1 MEKLKLLLLVF
12 MVIFASFASAQDITS
27 GILTDE
33 QNMPIPG
40 VNILV
45 KGTTKGTLTDF
56 DGKYTIAASD
66 GDVLIFSYIG
76 YTTVEVKFTGQSLL
90 DVQLLEDTAKLGE
103 VVVIGYGDV
112 KRTNLTGAV
121 ASLSA
126 SNITAQKKTD
136 IGQALKGQASG
147 VDVRSLSNKPGAP
160 LQIRIRGN
168 TAIRNDAYVS
178 RDGTSDDATV
188 DRSKPLYV
196 VDGIFFEDINILNPN
211 DIQQMDI
218 LKDASATAIYG
229 SRGANGVVII
239 TTKNGVEGKTVFT
252 YEASVGVSSVANE
265 PDYFTGEEYVSFVGD
280 VIRSNEWKKL
290 FNTGTPSVADYNN
303 INITPFISQEIR
315 TTNEEANNVA
325 NGRFTNWR
333 EKFQKTGLQT
343 SHNLRLS
350 GGSNGLVYNASLGIL
365 SDEGVV
371 GTEAFERY
379 NLSASVSKKVTDKF
393 TVGLKTYLAYSD
405 REQGSPELYRSTQRL
420 PPTVNSRDVLGNVIL
435 FPDDQDL
442 RFANPY
448 YDANGAWDNN
458 TKSMDVI
465 ANVFLDYKPKDWN

>member
-1 MEKLKLLLLVF
+1 MG
-12 MVIFASFASAQDITS
+12 IFASFASAQDITS

-45 KGTTKGTLTDF
+45 KGTTNGTLTDF
-56 DGKYTIAASD
+56 DGKYTISASD

-90 DVQLLEDTAKLGE
+90 DVQLTEDTAKLGE

-112 KRTNLTGAV
+112 KRTDLTGAV

-178 RDGTSDDATV
+178 RDATSDDPTV

-218 LKDASATAIYG
+218 LKDASATLYM
-229 SRGANGVVII
+229 VL
-239 TTKNGVEGKTVFT
+239 EG
-252 YEASVGVSSVANE
+252 
-265 PDYFTGEEYVSFVGD
+265 
-280 VIRSNEWKKL
+280 L
-290 FNTGTPSVADYNN
+290 M
-303 INITPFISQEIR
+303 
-315 TTNEEANNVA
+315 
-325 NGRFTNWR
+325 
-333 EKFQKTGLQT
+333 
-343 SHNLRLS
+343 
-350 GGSNGLVYNASLGIL
+350 
-365 SDEGVV
+365 
-371 GTEAFERY
+371 
-379 NLSASVSKKVTDKF
+379 
-393 TVGLKTYLAYSD
+393 
-405 REQGSPELYRSTQRL
+405 
-420 PPTVNSRDVLGNVIL
+420 VL
-435 FPDDQDL
+435 
-442 RFANPY
+442 
-448 YDANGAWDNN
+448 
-458 TKSMDVI
+458 
-465 ANVFLDYKPKDWN
+465 